1 MDSHYKAIRM
11 AFTKYTYNDLIAFLD
26 WASRIIIDGR
36 YTSRFEICKTEI
48 DRLIKNPQVKQNWEA
63 IISKLAKDNIR
74 QINSAFGYAIQC
86 VYLLN
91 FYNLDE
97 ESDRQVAEASI
108 DQLTRFASFSKISET
123 TNFISLNIK
132 MIDVMPET
140 YVIKFAEFFARNSS
154 IIVEN
159 TEVDDC
165 EIEKLYVLLLNKYND
180 GFGEEYLNIAI
191 AIYDVFSSR
200 LSPHLELYKDFCR
213 SSKEKTVLF
222 KMLFKLYS
230 PENALSFHE
239 FIYNNEWNCTDE
251 EILVLDVLR
260 IVYSLEND
268 ELPKSIARLS
278 SRLLQSFKCDVAMML
293 QEYPSLTK
301 YNTLMAKDESL
312 AYKYLV
318 LQYVMRIA
326 FDQNVYW
333 DTSDK

>member
-1 MDSHYKAIRM
+1 MFGIVIKKEINKMGFPYAIIKGTNGITYYCDDRGMENEKVEDLVVGESVEYVSFKDNKGKIIATHLKRSKKTIAKKSNVKKIGQIALAIEEKERIKRIIVNHIKETGLDNFMPTNGTPIVLMGIYKKKNDLIRVLYLYAIYYHLTKTGNRTFYAQLHKSDARISSMDSHYKAIRM

-154 IIVEN
+154 ISE
-159 TEVDDC
+159 
-165 EIEKLYVLLLNKYND
+165 D
-180 GFGEEYLNIAI
+180 GVLNII
-191 AIYDVFSSR
+191 G
-200 LSPHLELYKDFCR
+200 LS
-213 SSKEKTVLF
+213 
-222 KMLFKLYS
+222 
-230 PENALSFHE
+230 
-239 FIYNNEWNCTDE
+239 E
-251 EILVLDVLR
+251 ED
-260 IVYSLEND
+260 
-268 ELPKSIARLS
+268 
-278 SRLLQSFKCDVAMML
+278 
-293 QEYPSLTK
+293 
-301 YNTLMAKDESL
+301 
-312 AYKYLV
+312 
-318 LQYVMRIA
+318 
-326 FDQNVYW
+326 
-333 DTSDK
+333 